1 MSVLNKI
8 AANRR
13 KEIERLKIDQ
23 PLEGFIDNL
32 ENLPP
37 SKFKAALE
45 VTERVNIIAEIK
57 KGSPS
62 KGILRPDLDPGILA
76 REYAKG
82 GAAALSVLTE
92 TKHFY
97 GSYDNLKQAHA
108 AVSLPVLCKDF
119 VVDRYQLFHARSLLA
134 DAVLLIVALH
144 SPDELTRHLR
154 LAHKIG
160 IDCLVE
166 VHDEVE
172 LDIAL
177 GAGAVIIGVNN
188 RNLKDFTISLETS
201 ERLAAKMPNNIIRVA
216 ESGIDSSSD
225 ITRLQQAGYNCF
237 LIGETLVMANDPVK
251 KLWELTSV

>member
-1 MSVLNKI
+1 MSVLDKI
-8 AANRR
+8 AANRS

-23 PLEGFIDNL
+23 PLEGFIDKL

-45 VTERVNIIAEIK
+45 NKDRVNIIAEIK

-62 KGILRPDLDPGILA
+62 KGLLRPDLDPGILA
-76 REYAKG
+76 REYAEG

-92 TKHFY
+92 TKHFF
-97 GSYDNLKQAHA
+97 GSYDNLKQARA

-119 VVDRYQLFHARSLLA
+119 VVDRYQLFHARSILA

-144 SPDELTRHLR
+144 SPDVLARHLR
-154 LAHKIG
+154 LAHQIG
-160 IDCLVE
+160 LDCLVE
-166 VHDEVE
+166 VHDETE

-177 GAGAVIIGVNN
+177 GAGAEIVGVNN

-201 ERLAAKMPNNIIRVA
+201 EHLAAKMPNNIIRVA

-225 ITRLQQAGYNCF
+225 IARLQQAGYNCF
-237 LIGETLVMANDPVK
+237 LIGEALVTANDPVK
-251 KLWELTSV
+251 KLQELILV